1 MNESHTHTHT
11 EMETFFISYQHHH
24 HHHCYIMMM
33 NDDDDLNQH
42 TVKSTERIKRYK
54 SFSNPAAAE
63 VENEMRV
70 KKIE

>member
-1 MNESHTHTHT
+1 
-11 EMETFFISYQHHH
+11 METFFISYQHHH

-42 TVKSTERIKRYK
+42 THREKSTERIKRYK

-70 KKIE
+70 KMKIE